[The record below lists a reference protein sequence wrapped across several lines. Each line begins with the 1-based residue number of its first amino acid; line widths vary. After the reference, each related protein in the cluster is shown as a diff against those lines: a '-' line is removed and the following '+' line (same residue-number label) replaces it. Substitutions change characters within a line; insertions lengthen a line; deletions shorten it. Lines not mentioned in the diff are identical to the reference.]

1 MTQSLEVQEFVIA
14 IAVRQQHNPAVLTPD
29 FLKYSG
35 IVPSDWELARQPIVT
50 NSASQVVYQNG
61 ISIIAEVN
69 RIVFS
74 EPIPTKE
81 LQDVSIPAIARKYV
95 ETLTQVNYQAVS
107 ISFRG
112 YIIFEQNNIAR
123 NYIFGKLLQSGPWKE
138 FGTTPVQAALRF
150 IYTLQDTQLFLDV
163 NEVGLQLPDKTQI
176 PAILFSA
183 NFSHAIAQDDLKARL
198 ASLVQVIGKWQ
209 ADLATYKEV
218 VNTKFLGS
226 QNYQINVA
234 PDEPLIFPKEV
245 I

>member
-1 MTQSLEVQEFVIA
+1 MSQSLDVQEFVIA
-14 IAVRQQHNPAVLTPD
+14 IAVRQHNPTVLTPD

-35 IVPSDWELARQPIVT
+35 IVPSDWELARTPILT
-50 NSASQVVYQNG
+50 NSAAQVAYQNG

-81 LQDVSIPAIARKYV
+81 LQEVSIPAIARKYV
-95 ETLTQVNYQAVS
+95 ETLTQVNYQAIS
-107 ISFRG
+107 INFRG
-112 YIIFEQNNIAR
+112 YVIFEQNNNTAR
-123 NYIFGKLLQSGPWKE
+123 NYIFANLLKSGPWKE
-138 FGTTPVQAALRF
+138 FGTSPVQAALRF

-163 NEVGLQLPDKTQI
+163 NEVGLQLPDKTLI

-183 NFSHAIAQDDLKARL
+183 NFSHAIAQDDPKERL
-198 ASLVQVIGKWQ
+198 ASLVQVMGQWQ
-209 ADLATYKEV
+209 TDLETYKEV
-218 VNTKFLGS
+218 VNTKFLAS
-226 QNYQINVA
+226 EKYQINIA